1 LVRNTILLS
10 CPRALEIARV
20 KGSNKLCVDKY
31 FDELSA
37 VIHKYNLEDKPHL
50 IYNVDE
56 KDIQAN
62 HKPPNVV
69 DRSETVTLLGC
80 GNAAGNAIPLFEPLT
95 LGLRT
100 LRSGHL
106 FKKE

>member
-1 LVRNTILLS
+1 VPATRSLKVWNGTPNRCAAFLIDNFS
-10 CPRALEIARV
+10 F

-56 KDIQAN
+56 KGTQAN

-69 DRSETVTLLGC
+69 GSTEYYPPAVT
-80 GNAAGNAIPLFEPLT
+80 AG
-95 LGLRT
+95 
-100 LRSGHL
+100 S
-106 FKKE
+106 KKE